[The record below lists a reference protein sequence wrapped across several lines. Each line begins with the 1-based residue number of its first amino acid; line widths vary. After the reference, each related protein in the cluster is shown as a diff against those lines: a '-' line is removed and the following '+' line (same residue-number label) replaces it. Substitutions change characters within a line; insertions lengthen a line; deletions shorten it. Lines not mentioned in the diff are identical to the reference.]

1 MIKSF
6 EFYFDFASPYSFLAH
21 KQIGK
26 IEKENSIKMK
36 YMPIF
41 LGDLLNLAGI
51 KANVDIPIKAK
62 YMIKDCKLW
71 AEKYNIT
78 FKFNNYFPIKTLNL
92 MRCILVAEKKDKDFA
107 QIFITKIFDAIWKDG
122 INLNDNTIVE
132 KLLQN
137 LDLNPKTFLMEAIEP
152 KIKDELKKR
161 TDDAYQK
168 GIFGAPSF
176 IINNK
181 VFWGQDRLEFVLNE
195 AKK

>member
-71 AEKYNIT
+71 AEKRNIT

-92 MRCILVAEKKDKDFA
+92 MRCSLVAEKKDFA

-176 IINNK
+176 IINKK

>member
-6 EFYFDFASPYSFLAH
+6 EFYFDFSSPYSFLAH
-21 KQIGK
+21 KQIRK
-26 IEKENSIKMK
+26 IENEQSIKIK
-36 YMPIF
+36 YMPIM
-41 LGDLLNLAGI
+41 LGGLFNLAGI

-71 AEKYNIT
+71 AEKNNIT

-92 MRCILVAEKKDKDFA
+92 MRCTLIAEKKKFA
-107 QIFITKIFDAIWKDG
+107 EIFINKIFDAIWRDG

-132 KLLQN
+132 KLLKN
-137 LDLNPKTFLMEAIEP
+137 LDLNPKTFLMEAIDP
-152 KIKDELKKR
+152 KIKEELIKK
-161 TDDAYQK
+161 TNDAYKK

-181 VFWGQDRLEFVLNE
+181 VFWGQDRLQFVLNE